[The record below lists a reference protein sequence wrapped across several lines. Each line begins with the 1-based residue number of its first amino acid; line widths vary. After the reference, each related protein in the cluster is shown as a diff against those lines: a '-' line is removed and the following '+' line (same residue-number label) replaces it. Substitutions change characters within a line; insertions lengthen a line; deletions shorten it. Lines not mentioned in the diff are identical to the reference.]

1 MGESVGTEKEK
12 GWQRMDASNNW
23 NMRWAVGWYALVFS
37 ALIGLVVGAAG
48 AADPNDFFALPES
61 RPAVPGMFG
70 GAQPVG
76 SASAEF
82 THDAA
87 TRRGHLFVTLKL
99 EPGWHV
105 YSLTQPAGGPL
116 PTQIELNKSTEFRL
130 LDGFRPDQA
139 PERKKEPLFDNIIV
153 ESHEGE
159 VTWYAPIEL
168 AEGVTAEQVRIVGK
182 VIAQPC
188 DANSCL
194 PPQDFAF
201 TARVGQGRPLPAMP
215 AKASSAASIVWSD
228 LLIALVSA
236 FIGGVI
242 LNVMPCVLPV
252 ISLKLMSFVQQAGES
267 RTRIFLLNLWYTA
280 GVLTVFFLLAALA
293 AGASLAWG
301 EQFTLAWFKVALT
314 ALVFAMALSF
324 LGVWE
329 IPLPGFAGSG
339 KAGELQAKEGPS
351 GAFFKGVFATIL
363 ATPCSGPFLGPVFA
377 FLMSQPPLVI
387 YLVFGAMG
395 LGMASPYLVIGL
407 FPSLIRAIPRPGVW
421 MEMFKNLMGFVL
433 LGTVVYL
440 FSTLMPNYVVPTL
453 TLLTGIGFACW
464 LVGRTPLTV
473 GPQKRAAA
481 WLGGLAVAALSG
493 MIGFVVLLQNP
504 KIPWQPF
511 TPQALAAARAEGKT
525 VMVDFTANWCLTCKW
540 NLKFAIDRPRVR
552 ELLERNRVVPMLAD
566 WTDRSEMIKE
576 QLNALGKNSIP
587 LLVVWPPKGE
597 PIIKSDLLTEA
608 QVVEALTAA
617 GPSRSAAPASAA
629 APVPPSLGHSRWPSA
644 DASQSLPRP
653 QVR

>member
-1 MGESVGTEKEK
+1 
-12 GWQRMDASNNW
+12 MDASINRK
-23 NMRWAVGWYALVFS
+23 MQWAGGWYALVFCS
-37 ALIGLVVGAAG
+37 LIGLASAG
-48 AADPNDFFALPES
+48 AAEPNEFFSLPES
-61 RPAVPGMFG
+61 RPAMPGLLG

-82 THDAA
+82 TVDAA
-87 TRRGHLFVTLKL
+87 TRRGHLFVSLKL
-99 EPGWHV
+99 QPGWHI
-105 YSLTQPAGGPL
+105 YSLTQPEGGPL
-116 PTQIELNKSTEFRL
+116 RSQIELNKSAEFRL
-130 LDGFRPDQA
+130 LDGFRPTEA

-153 ESHEGE
+153 ESHSGE

-168 AEGVTAEQVRIVGK
+168 AEGAAADQVRIVGK

-201 TARVGQGRPLPAMP
+201 TARLGQGKPLPAVSTE
-215 AKASSAASIVWSD
+215 AKAAGGIVWSD
-228 LLIALVSA
+228 LVITLLSA
-236 FIGGVI
+236 FLGGVI

-280 GVLTVFFLLAALA
+280 GVLAVFFLLAALA

-301 EQFTLAWFKVALT
+301 EHFTMAWFKVTLT

-329 IPLPGFAGSG
+329 IPIPGFAGSG

-387 YLVFGAMG
+387 YLVFGSIG
-395 LGMASPYLVIGL
+395 LGMASPYLIIGL

-421 MEMFKNLMGFVL
+421 MEIFKNLMGFVL

-473 GPQKRAAA
+473 GPRGRAAA

-493 MIGFVVLLQNP
+493 VLAFVVLLQTP

-552 ELLERNRVVPMLAD
+552 ELIERNRVVPMLAD

-587 LLVVWPPKGE
+587 LLVIWPPEGE
-597 PIIKSDLLTEA
+597 PIIKSDLLTES

-617 GPSRSAAPASAA
+617 GPSRSVGAASTAGSL
-629 APVPPSLGHSRWPSA
+629 PPSPDHPRRPSA
-644 DASQSLPRP
+644 DASRTIPLP
-653 QVR
+653 QVQ

>member
-1 MGESVGTEKEK
+1 
-12 GWQRMDASNNW
+12 MDALNTRKT
-23 NMRWAVGWYALVFS
+23 RWTVFWLAVALCT
-37 ALIGLVVGAAG
+37 LTGAATAV
-48 AADPNDFFALPES
+48 AAEPNDFFSLPES
-61 RPAVPGMFG
+61 RPAMSG
-70 GAQPVG
+70 GLGLSQPVA

-87 TRRGHLFVTLKL
+87 TRRGYLFVTLTLK
-99 EPGWHV
+99 PGWHV
-105 YSLTQPAGGPL
+105 YSLTQPEGGPL
-116 PTQIELNKSTEFRL
+116 ATQIQLNKSAEFRL
-130 LDGFRPDQA
+130 LDGFRPDQS
-139 PERKKEPLFDNIIV
+139 PQRKKEPLFDNIMV
-153 ESHEGE
+153 ESHSDE

-168 AEGVTAEQVRIVGK
+168 AEGAAADQLRIVGK

-188 DANSCL
+188 DARSCL
-194 PPQDFAF
+194 PPQDFSF
-201 TARVGQGRPLPAMP
+201 TARLGQGKPLPAVSAE
-215 AKASSAASIVWSD
+215 AKGSAGIVWSE
-228 LLIALVSA
+228 LLIALLSA
-236 FIGGVI
+236 FAGGVI

-280 GVLTVFFLLAALA
+280 GVMAVFLLLAALA

-301 EQFTLAWFKVALT
+301 EQFTMAWFKVALT

-329 IPLPGFAGSG
+329 IPIPGFAGSG
-339 KAGELQAKEGPS
+339 KAGALQAKEGPS

-377 FLMSQPPLVI
+377 FLMTQPPVVI
-387 YLVFGAMG
+387 YLVFGAVG

-407 FPSLIRAIPRPGVW
+407 FPSLIRAIPRPGAW
-421 MEMFKNLMGFVL
+421 MEVFKNLMGFVL
-433 LGTVVYL
+433 LATVVYL

-473 GPQKRAAA
+473 GPRGRAMA
-481 WLGGLAVAALSG
+481 WAGGMAGAVLSG
-493 MIGFVVLLQNP
+493 VLAFVVLLQDP

-552 ELLERNRVVPMLAD
+552 ELIERNRVVPMLAD
-566 WTDRSEMIKE
+566 WTDRSEMIKQ
-576 QLNALGKNSIP
+576 QLNELGKNSIP
-587 LLVVWPPKGE
+587 LLVIWPPEGE
-597 PIIKSDLLTEA
+597 PIVKPDLLTES
-608 QVVEALTAA
+608 QVIEALSAA
-617 GPSRSAAPASAA
+617 GPSRSAAAASTAGAA
-629 APVPPSLGHSRWPSA
+629 APKPDHPRLQWA
-644 DASQSLPRP
+644 DTAERRALP
-653 QVR
+653 QTQ